1 MANQSNSYDPFGDV
15 DADTQGVFSAE
26 QAALRPGLKQLR
38 TVHAVVR
45 PEGILMQFDCQV
57 CGIPTVMMIEYPEV
71 VALKYGV
78 NPVIAFRAHPSILQE
93 PTRWEFS
100 PGATVNDPTGWRPDI
115 KCCQCNANANKDF
128 CIEQHEPELLLQGA
142 RRRGYIN
149 PAGEQQI
156 SQICAQAAQGGQG
169 VRR

>member
-1 MANQSNSYDPFGDV
+1 MANEQGNWDPFGDV
-15 DADTQGVFSAE
+15 DADTQGVFGAE

-38 TVHAVVR
+38 TVHAVIR
-45 PEGILMQFDCQV
+45 PDGVLLQFDCQT
-57 CGIPTVMMIEYPEV
+57 CGIPTVMTIEYPEI

-78 NPVIAFRAHPSILQE
+78 NPVVAFQAHPHVLQE
-93 PTRWEFS
+93 PTRWEFA
-100 PGATVNDPTGWRPDI
+100 PGRSVNDATGWRPDA
-115 KCCQCNANANKDF
+115 KCRQCNANASKDL

-149 PAGEQQI
+149 PVGEQQI
-156 SQICAQAAQGGQG
+156 SNICAKVAQGGRN